1 VPHVSLFRSRLSSL
15 LVKIG
20 LSAAAVALIGGALVG
35 SAALRARGGGAGRE
49 PPAGSAA
56 APRAAAAPVPVDVF
70 VVEPRP
76 FEVAVSA
83 SGTLLARESVELVS
97 ELARRLVRVRAQE
110 GATVKKG
117 QVLFEL
123 DGADLGARLR
133 RLQVQR
139 DLAKLTLERQTK
151 LLEQGLASQGEWE
164 ATRARYD
171 ELEAERRVLGVDL
184 GKTRIRAPFAG
195 TLGLRR
201 VSEGAW
207 VSSNTVLTTLQ
218 DTSQLKI
225 DFSLPERYS
234 SLELVGRSFRFT
246 VAGRAE
252 TFTGKITAVE
262 GALQQSSRSVLAR
275 GLVED
280 PKGLSPGTFASVS
293 VPLSVER
300 ALLVPSIAVTP
311 DLDGRRVFRV
321 VDGKAQAVKVE
332 VGDRGAEKLQII
344 SGLSPGDRVIVTNLL
359 RVRDGAPVRVV
370 AGARP

>member
-1 VPHVSLFRSRLSSL
+1 LSSL

-20 LSAAAVALIGGALVG
+20 LASAAIALIAGAIAG

-49 PPAGSAA
+49 PTAAGSAGGPKTTGSA
-56 APRAAAAPVPVDVF
+56 APQAPIPVDVF

-76 FEVAVSA
+76 FEVTVAA

-97 ELARRLVRVRAQE
+97 EIARRLVRVRAKE

-123 DGADLGARLR
+123 DGADLAARLR

-151 LLEQGLASQGEWE
+151 LLEQGLASQSEWE
-164 ATRARYD
+164 ATQARYD
-171 ELEAERRVLGVDL
+171 ELEAERRLIGVDL
-184 GKTRIRAPFAG
+184 GKTRIRAPFDG

-207 VSSNTVLTTLQ
+207 VSPSTVLTTLQ

-234 SLELVGRSFRFT
+234 SLELVGRPFRFT
-246 VAGRAE
+246 VAGRGE
-252 TFTGKITAVE
+252 TFAGKIAAIE
-262 GALQQSSRSVLAR
+262 GSLQASSRSVLVR
-275 GLVED
+275 GLIED
-280 PKGLSPGTFASVS
+280 PKGLSPGTFADVH
-293 VPLSVER
+293 VPLSSDQ
-300 ALLVPSIAVTP
+300 ALLVPAIAVTP
-311 DLDGRRVFRV
+311 ALEGRSVFRV
-321 VDGKAQAVKVE
+321 VDGKARSVKVE
-332 VGDRGAEKLQII
+332 VGDRGAERLQIV

-359 RVRDGAPVRVV
+359 RVRDGAPVRIVTE
-370 AGARP
+370 ARP

>member
-1 VPHVSLFRSRLSSL
+1 LSSL

-20 LSAAAVALIGGALVG
+20 LSTAALALIAGAIAG
-35 SAALRARGGGAGRE
+35 SIALRARGDASAGRE
-49 PPAGSAA
+49 PAAGSAA
-56 APRAAAAPVPVDVF
+56 APRGSAAAQQAVPVDVF
-70 VVEPRP
+70 VVESRP
-76 FEVAVSA
+76 FEVTVSA

-97 ELARRLVRVRAQE
+97 ELARRLVRVRAEE
-110 GATVKKG
+110 GASVKKG

-123 DGADLGARLR
+123 DGADLSARLR

-139 DLAKLTLERQTK
+139 DLAKLTLDRQTK

-184 GKTRIRAPFAG
+184 SKTRIRAPFAG

-218 DTSQLKI
+218 DTSQLKL

-234 SLELVGRSFRFT
+234 SLELVGRPFRFS
-246 VAGRAE
+246 VAGRGE
-252 TFTGKITAVE
+252 TFTGKVSAVE
-262 GALQQSSRSVLAR
+262 GSLQESSRSVLVR
-275 GLVED
+275 GLVEE
-280 PKGLSPGTFASVS
+280 PKGLSPGTFADVRL
-293 VPLSVER
+293 PLSTER

-311 DLDGRRVFRV
+311 DLHGRRVFRV
-321 VDGKAQAVKVE
+321 VDGKAQSVKVE
-332 VGDRGAEKLQII
+332 VGDRGAERLQIV
-344 SGLSPGDRVIVTNLL
+344 SGLAPGDRVIVTNLL
-359 RVRDGAPVRVV
+359 RVRDGARVRVV
-370 AGARP
+370 SEARP